1 MSEPTAHGSHGGCAH
16 HHHHLPFGGGLL
28 SRDEQRRAARQLS
41 LAMLALGLL
50 LLGLAWRWLAAD
62 QAGVSQILLGVA
74 SLLVALPVA
83 RSAWDSL
90 RHPSL
95 HGVTDQLIA
104 LAMLGAWASGDLLT
118 AALLPIIM
126 IFGHVL
132 EERSVIGSQ
141 EAIAALGE
149 LTRSHARRIEADGS
163 LSEVDNASLRA
174 GDQVEVRAGDRVPAD
189 GRVLQGQ
196 ASLDTAPITGESVP
210 LEVAPGMEV
219 YGGAIN
225 LDGLLRI
232 EITRTGEAS
241 TLGKV
246 IGLMQQAERAKP
258 PITRLLE
265 RYAGQYMLLVLL
277 IAAVTW
283 FVTNDAQAML
293 AVLVA
298 ACPCAL
304 VLSAPATAIA
314 GIAVAARHG
323 ILIRSSAFLEELA
336 DLTSLVVDKT
346 GTLTHG
352 SLRLQALR
360 LADAAEEASV
370 LRLAASLGAAS
381 SHPVSR
387 ALAALAAHDAYHPL
401 SDIRERQGFGVVA
414 RTAAGEAA
422 LGRPELF
429 QQLGIDAGEVPAHEG
444 PIAGIAL
451 DGRFLGWLLLADSV
465 RAEAAEALADLR
477 ELGLGRQLLLTGDRQ
492 AVADAVA
499 KQVGIRQ
506 LVAQALPED
515 KLRQVGAEIGSGFRP
530 MVVGDGI
537 NDSLALKAGVVGVAM
552 GAGGADIALASAD
565 IVLIGSDLRRL
576 GTCVRLSRQ
585 CRRTLQVNV
594 AIGLG
599 WTLAIVAAAAFG
611 LLGAAGAMVAAL
623 LHNLSTLLV
632 LGNAG
637 RLLRFEEPWAA
648 PAGRGGT
655 RRGGYTV
662 RQAQTRRNGWR
673 WLALA
678 VGTLSALSLA
688 EASMARWPAGWQVS
702 DLPAAQPGQAG
713 AGQRQRAVKLQAD
726 GSQALVM
733 EVTRMPL
740 QSGQAVNLEKV
751 LGHMRKL
758 VQIEFLRNGLQ
769 TACTSPQPSTTGG
782 LAALETT
789 CTIRQRGAVV
799 MKQTLL
805 TAAGKTSAY
814 SLSYAGLAEA
824 YDASQAEIRAVR
836 ESLRFE

>member
-1 MSEPTAHGSHGGCAH
+1 MSAH
-16 HHHHLPFGGGLL
+16 HHHGHHHGHSHGHLTGAML
-28 SRDEQRRAARQLS
+28 SRDEQRAAARQLS

-50 LLGLAWRWLAAD
+50 LLGLLWRWLAP
-62 QAGVSQILLGVA
+62 QQEGVAQMLLGVA
-74 SLLVALPVA
+74 SLLVAVPVL
-83 RSAWDSL
+83 RSAAASL

-95 HGVTDQLIA
+95 HGITDQLIA
-104 LAMLGAWASGDLLT
+104 LAMLGAWATGDLLT

-141 EAIAALGE
+141 EAIEALGR
-149 LTRSHARRIEADGS
+149 LTRSQARRIRADGAVE
-163 LSEVDNASLRA
+163 EVDNAQLRA

-189 GRVLQGQ
+189 GRVLDGQ

-210 LEVAPGMEV
+210 LEAQAGMEV

-232 EITRTGEAS
+232 EVTRTGEES

-246 IGLMQQAERAKP
+246 IALMQRAERAKP

-265 RYAGQYMLLVLL
+265 RYAGRYMVLVLL

-283 FVTNDAQAML
+283 FVTNDPQAML

-352 SLRLQALR
+352 SLRLQALCGEPGE
-360 LADAAEEASV
+360 DPAA
-370 LRLAASLGAAS
+370 LRQLAASLGAAS

-387 ALAALAAHDAYHPL
+387 ALAALVPHDAYHPL
-401 SDIRERQGFGVVA
+401 EDIRERQGLGVIA
-414 RTAAGEAA
+414 HTPQGEAA

-429 QQLGIDAGEVPAHEG
+429 AQLGIATAPVPEHDG
-444 PIAGIAL
+444 PIAGLAL
-451 DGRFLGWLLLADSV
+451 GGRFRAWLLLADSL
-465 RAEAAEALADLR
+465 RPEAPQAMAELR

-492 AVADAVA
+492 SVAEGVA
-499 KQVGIRQ
+499 REVGIAE
-506 LVAQALPED
+506 VSAQALPED
-515 KLRQVGAEIGSGFRP
+515 KLHRVGEEIDKGFRP
-530 MVVGDGI
+530 LVVGDGI

-565 IVLIGSDLRRL
+565 VVLIGSDLRRL

-611 LLGAAGAMVAAL
+611 LLGAAGAMIAAV

-637 RLLRFEEPWAA
+637 RLLRFDE
-648 PAGRGGT
+648 
-655 RRGGYTV
+655 
-662 RQAQTRRNGWR
+662 
-673 WLALA
+673 
-678 VGTLSALSLA
+678 SL
-688 EASMARWPAGWQVS
+688 
-702 DLPAAQPGQAG
+702 GQAHPEG
-713 AGQRQRAVKLQAD
+713 A
-726 GSQALVM
+726 
-733 EVTRMPL
+733 
-740 QSGQAVNLEKV
+740 SGQPV
-751 LGHMRKL
+751 
-758 VQIEFLRNGLQ
+758 
-769 TACTSPQPSTTGG
+769 
-782 LAALETT
+782 
-789 CTIRQRGAVV
+789 GA
-799 MKQTLL
+799 
-805 TAAGKTSAY
+805 
-814 SLSYAGLAEA
+814 
-824 YDASQAEIRAVR
+824 
-836 ESLRFE
+836 